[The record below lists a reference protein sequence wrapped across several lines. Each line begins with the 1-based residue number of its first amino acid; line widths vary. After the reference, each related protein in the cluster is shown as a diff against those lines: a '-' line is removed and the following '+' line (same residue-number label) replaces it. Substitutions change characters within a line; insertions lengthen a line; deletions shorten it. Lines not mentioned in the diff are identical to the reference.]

1 MSPPN
6 ELECAE
12 TQQVAA
18 ECVWSDPAMED
29 QEPELDSAG
38 FGASLR
44 GGGTVCFGNRAIDD
58 FLAENS
64 LSFIIRAHEAH
75 AYGVSLSKQARVFT
89 VFSTSKDHDQGKFA
103 MCGCIL
109 VDEVLI
115 QVINRS
121 PRYRNRFVH
130 RRDSISLDGVSSPD
144 IEQRKA
150 IGLVKDAIDEDDG
163 AYEDEYDDDDDGA
176 GDGAGGALDYG
187 YGEADADG
195 DARFDDS
202 PHH

>member
-1 MSPPN
+1 
-6 ELECAE
+6 
-12 TQQVAA
+12 
-18 ECVWSDPAMED
+18 
-29 QEPELDSAG
+29 
-38 FGASLR
+38 
-44 GGGTVCFGNRAIDD
+44 
-58 FLAENS
+58 
-64 LSFIIRAHEAH
+64 
-75 AYGVSLSKQARVFT
+75 
-89 VFSTSKDHDQGKFA
+89 

-109 VDEVLI
+109 VDDVLI

-163 AYEDEYDDDDDGA
+163 AYEDEYDDNDDGA